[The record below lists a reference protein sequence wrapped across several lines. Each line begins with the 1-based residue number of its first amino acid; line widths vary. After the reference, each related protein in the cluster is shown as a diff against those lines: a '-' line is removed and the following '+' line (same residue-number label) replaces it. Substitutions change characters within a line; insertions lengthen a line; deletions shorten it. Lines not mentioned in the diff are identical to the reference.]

1 MRTPAVLKL
10 IQNALVLFFRGKLI
24 RDPVYFARQLAIGS
38 AATAVLFLIC
48 CLLLR
53 LPVIA
58 ALIAGFAGGALQTY
72 LFEDV
77 KYQ

>member
-1 MRTPAVLKL
+1 VLKL
-10 IQNALVLFFRGKLI
+10 IQNALVLFFKGKLI
-24 RDPVYFARQLAIGS
+24 RDPLYFARQLAIG
-38 AATAVLFLIC
+38 AGATAVLFLAC

-53 LPVIA
+53 SPIIA
-58 ALIAGFAGGALQTY
+58 ALIAGFGGGALQAY